1 MPASR
6 DPSSPKS
13 PEPVTALSSRDRM
26 LQAAKQLFARDGYE
40 NTSTAAIA
48 RTAGTSESQL
58 MKHFGSKE
66 GLLEAIFDAGWA
78 SMSYMFRAIHDLPS
92 PSEKLEV
99 MLEMI
104 LNTLE
109 RDQELKELM
118 LIEGRRVRKEGHMIL
133 LTKGY
138 LQFVGVV
145 DAILTEMQAR
155 GELRRELHTDAVRSA
170 LISMFEGMLRDQI
183 LAKRMGFPASYDRK
197 ELSRIFKIVLN
208 AFYRS
213 SEDFAPS

>member
-1 MPASR
+1 M
-6 DPSSPKS
+6 PSSQHPPLSS
-13 PEPVTALSSRDRM
+13 PGEHAAASSRDRI
-26 LQAAKQLFARDGYE
+26 LQSAKQLFARDGYE

-48 RTAGTSESQL
+48 RKAGTSESQL

-78 SMSYMFRAIHDLPS
+78 SMSFIFRSIHDLSS
-92 PSEKLEV
+92 PAEKLEV

-118 LIEGRRVRKEGHMIL
+118 LIEGRRVRKEGRMIL

-138 LQFVGVV
+138 VQLVDVV
-145 DAILTEMQAR
+145 DAILQKLGAR
-155 GELRRELHTDAVRSA
+155 GENTTNLKTHAVRSA
-170 LISMFEGMLRDQI
+170 LLSMFEGMLRDKI
-183 LAKRMGFPASYDRK
+183 LASRMGFPASYDRAELTQIFRLVLGAFVMPK
-197 ELSRIFKIVLN
+197 EK
-208 AFYRS
+208 
-213 SEDFAPS
+213 

>member
-1 MPASR
+1 MPSGQPPVPAG
-6 DPSSPKS
+6 
-13 PEPVTALSSRDRM
+13 EPAALSSRDRM
-26 LQAAKQLFARDGYE
+26 LSAAKNLFAKDGYE

-66 GLLEAIFDAGWA
+66 GLLEAIFDSGWA

-92 PSEKLEV
+92 PAEKLEV
-99 MLEMI
+99 MLDMI
-104 LNTLE
+104 LNTLD

-138 LQFVGVV
+138 LQFVSVV
-145 DAILTEMQAR
+145 DGILTEMRAR
-155 GELRRELHTDAVRSA
+155 GELRPDVHTDAVRSA
-170 LISMFEGMLRDQI
+170 LISMFEGLMRDQI
-183 LAKRMGFPASYDRK
+183 LARRMGFPATYDRE
-197 ELSRIFKIVLN
+197 ELRRIFKIVLAAFN
-208 AFYRS
+208 ASGKR
-213 SEDFAPS
+213 